1 MIDRFGLDSKGLISI
16 AEIIHDIDL
25 KDDKYGRQEAAGLN
39 ILFSGLFMAHST
51 DEKRI
56 MRGAIILDDM
66 FEYFQRQK
74 VN

>member
-1 MIDRFGLDSKGLISI
+1 M
-16 AEIIHDIDL
+16 DL
-25 KDDKYGRQEAAGLN
+25 QDDKYGRQEAAGLN
-39 ILFSGLFMAHST
+39 ILPSELIIADST
-51 DEKRI
+51 EEKRI